1 MKDKSLIYGIRPII
15 EAIKSGKNLEKVLI
29 QKDLRGDLY
38 KEAFQ
43 VIREAGVIFQ
53 FVPIEKLNRLHS
65 GNHQGMMGWITQIE
79 YTPFEDVLISVFE
92 SGRAPLLLVLD
103 QITDTRNFG
112 SIARTAEC
120 AGVDAIIVPVK
131 DSAMITSDAIKT
143 SAGALH
149 HIPVTKVKNLIE
161 AVKYM
166 KLSGLKIV
174 AATEKAS
181 DPYYQSDL
189 KGPVALI
196 MGAEDLGI
204 SNDLIR
210 LADDLIQIPLQGSI
224 ESLNVAVA
232 TGVILFEIAKQRS
245 MAE

>member
-1 MKDKSLIYGIRPII
+1 LKDKSLIYGIRPVI
-15 EAIKSGKNLEKVLI
+15 EAIKSGKTIEKVLI
-29 QKDLRGDLY
+29 QKDLRGDLF

-53 FVPIEKLNRLHS
+53 FVPVEKLNRLHS
-65 GNHQGMMGWITQIE
+65 GNHQGMMGWLSQIE
-79 YTPFEDVLISVFE
+79 YTPFEDVLISAFE
-92 SGRAPLLLVLD
+92 KGRNPLLLVLD
-103 QITDTRNFG
+103 RVTDVRNFG

-131 DSAMITSDAIKT
+131 DSAMITSDAVKT

-149 HIPVTKVKNLIE
+149 HIPVAKVKSLTD

-166 KLSGLKIV
+166 KQSGLKIV
-174 AATEKAS
+174 AATEKGSEPFYTA
-181 DPYYQSDL
+181 DF
-189 KGPVALI
+189 KGPLALV
-196 MGAEDLGI
+196 MGAEDVGV

-210 LADDLIQIPLQGSI
+210 LSDEFVKIPLYGNI

-232 TGVILFEIAKQRS
+232 TGIILFEAARQRG
-245 MAE
+245 

>member
-1 MKDKSLIYGIRPII
+1 MKDKSLIYGIRPVI
-15 EAIKSGKNLEKVLI
+15 EAIKSGKTIEKVLI
-29 QKDLRGDLY
+29 QKDLRGDLF

-53 FVPIEKLNRLHS
+53 FVPVEKLNRLHS
-65 GNHQGMMGWITQIE
+65 GNHQGMMGWLSQIE
-79 YTPFEDVLISVFE
+79 YTPFEDVLISAFE
-92 SGRAPLLLVLD
+92 KGRNPLLLVLD
-103 QITDTRNFG
+103 RVTDVRNFG

-131 DSAMITSDAIKT
+131 DSAMITSDAVKT

-149 HIPVTKVKNLIE
+149 HIPVAKVKSLTD

-166 KLSGLKIV
+166 KQSGLKIV
-174 AATEKAS
+174 AATEKGSEPFYTA
-181 DPYYQSDL
+181 DF
-189 KGPVALI
+189 KGPLALV
-196 MGAEDLGI
+196 MGAEDVGV

-210 LADDLIQIPLQGSI
+210 LSDEFVKIPLYGNI

-232 TGVILFEIAKQRS
+232 TGIILFEAARQRG
-245 MAE
+245 

>member
-1 MKDKSLIYGIRPII
+1 MKDKSLIYGIRPLI
-15 EAIKSGKNLEKVLI
+15 EAIKSGKTLEKVLI
-29 QKDLRGDLY
+29 QKDLRGDLF

-53 FVPIEKLNRLHS
+53 FVPVEKLNRLHS
-65 GNHQGMMGWITQIE
+65 GNHQGMMGWLSQIE
-79 YTPFEDVLISVFE
+79 YTPFEDVLITAFE
-92 SGRAPLLLVLD
+92 KGRNPLLLVLD
-103 QITDTRNFG
+103 RVTDVRNFG

-131 DSAMITSDAIKT
+131 DSAMITSDAVKT

-149 HIPVTKVKNLIE
+149 HIPVAKVKSLTDS
-161 AVKYM
+161 VKYM
-166 KLSGLKIV
+166 KQSGLKIV
-174 AATEKAS
+174 AATEKGSEPFYTA
-181 DPYYQSDL
+181 DF
-189 KGPVALI
+189 KGPLALI

-210 LADDLIQIPLQGSI
+210 LSDEFVKIPLYGNI

-232 TGVILFEIAKQRS
+232 TGIILFEAARQR
-245 MAE
+245 